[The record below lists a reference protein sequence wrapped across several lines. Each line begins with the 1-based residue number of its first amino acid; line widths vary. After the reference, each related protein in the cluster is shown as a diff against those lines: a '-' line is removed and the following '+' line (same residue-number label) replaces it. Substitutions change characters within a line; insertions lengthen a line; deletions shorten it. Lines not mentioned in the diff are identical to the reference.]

1 MSNISL
7 KEYRALLREDF
18 PSFVHRS
25 FRQLNP
31 TTRFDH
37 NWHLDVMGSVL
48 VDIMNG
54 RRKRQI
60 VNVPPRSLKSH
71 CATIAFPAYV
81 LGHRPSAQ
89 ITSICYSQDLANKF
103 GLDCLKVMQSDWYRA
118 HFPTRLSTD
127 KQGAS
132 EFETTRNGFRYATSV
147 QGTLTGRGGDIFIID
162 DPMKPEDAA
171 SDSIRQ
177 SVNDWY
183 QSTLLPRLNS
193 LEESAILIVMQR
205 LHEDDLVGHLLAK
218 GEKWD
223 VLSLPAIA
231 DRDAV
236 FSYDTSYGRQ
246 TVARKPGDPLHP
258 ARMSAQRLQE
268 RRESMGPYNWAAQYQ
283 QRPAPLGGYLVQED
297 WFLFY
302 EPGRLPKFDMVVQS
316 WDTASTEKESSS
328 YCVCTTWG
336 VSGSGNTL
344 RVYLLDVLRRRM
356 NCLDLKSAVYEQQSR
371 HRSTFVLVEEK
382 SSGIQ
387 LVQELKRERVAGV
400 EPINPTG
407 DKYQRLYNQTP
418 LMASGRFFLPQH
430 APWLRDYIHELT
442 TFPRSRYN
450 DQVDS
455 TSQALEWISAH
466 SNRKDS
472 FKAYFMEPDSADELH
487 ASFYNAAL
495 RGGRSS

>member
-1 MSNISL
+1 MSTSDL
-7 KEYRALLREDF
+7 KAYRAMLREDF

-31 TTRFDH
+31 ATRFEH
-37 NWHLDVMGSVL
+37 NWHLDVMCSVL
-48 VDIMNG
+48 IEMMKG
-54 RRKRQI
+54 KRKRQI
-60 VNVPPRSLKSH
+60 INVPPRSLKSH

-103 GLDCLKVMQSDWYRA
+103 GLDCLKVMQSDWYRR
-118 HFPTRLSTD
+118 HFQTRLSPD
-127 KQGAS
+127 KRGAS
-132 EFETTRNGFRYATSV
+132 EFETTLNGCRYATSV
-147 QGTLTGRGGDIFIID
+147 QGTLTGRGGEFCIID

-171 SDSIRQ
+171 SDVIRQ

-183 QSTLLPRLNS
+183 QSTFLSRLNS
-193 LEESAILIVMQR
+193 LEDSAILIVMQR

-231 DRDAV
+231 EKDTT

-246 TVARKPGDPLHP
+246 VFSRKAGDSLHP
-258 ARMSAQRLQE
+258 TRMSLQRLHE
-268 RRESMGPYNWAAQYQ
+268 RREALGPYNWASQYQ
-283 QRPAPLGGYLVQED
+283 QQPAPLDGLLVQEG

-302 EPGRLPKFDMVVQS
+302 EPGQLPRFDMVVQS
-316 WDTASTEKESSS
+316 WDTASTEKDSSS

-336 VSGSGNTL
+336 VVGSGNTL

-356 NCLDLKSAVYEQQSR
+356 NCLDLKSAVYAQQNR

-418 LMASGRFFLPQH
+418 LMASGRFFLPQQ
-430 APWLRDYIHELT
+430 APWLRDYIHELI
-442 TFPRSRYN
+442 TFPRGRYN

-455 TSQALEWISAH
+455 TSQALEWIAAH

-472 FKAYFMEPDSADELH
+472 FKAYFMEPDSTDELH
-487 ASFYNAAL
+487 AAFYNAAL
-495 RGGRSS
+495 RR